1 MHSERII
8 AEFDFLGGY
17 IMSNVFLGDKMYALA
32 QELWPICR
40 SISGDGIRHSIKLIK
55 KYLPDLKV
63 VEVDS
68 GTQVF
73 DWVIPQEW
81 NINDAF
87 VANSSGERIIDFKK
101 NNLHVVGYSIPV
113 DMTVDLDELQNHLYS
128 LPKQP
133 DAIPYVTSYYTPW
146 WGFCLADNER
156 KKLLPDSYRVMIDS
170 KLSNG
175 SLSYG
180 ELIIPG
186 ETEDE
191 ILISTY
197 ICHPSMANNELSGP
211 CVTTYLA
218 QWISSEPRRYTYRI
232 LFLPET
238 IGAITYISKHIEK
251 LKKNVKAGFIV
262 TCIGDEK
269 EYSYLASKYGDTLA
283 DQVAKNVLSE
293 IDPLFKRY
301 TYLDRGSDERQ
312 FCSPGVDLPVVSIM
326 RSKYGTY
333 PEYHTSLDD
342 LNFISSK
349 GLGDSLHVLKQV
361 MFTLESNCY
370 PKVTVCCEPQLGKRG
385 LYPTLSTKESTLS
398 VRTMMNLLAY
408 ADGKN
413 SLLDLSDMLGVPFV
427 ELHDICKKLEDNGPI
442 MAFYNKSE

>member
-133 DAIPYVTSYYTPW
+133 DAIPYVTSYYT
-146 WGFCLADNER
+146 
-156 KKLLPDSYRVMIDS
+156 
-170 KLSNG
+170 
-175 SLSYG
+175 
-180 ELIIPG
+180 
-186 ETEDE
+186 
-191 ILISTY
+191 
-197 ICHPSMANNELSGP
+197 
-211 CVTTYLA
+211 
-218 QWISSEPRRYTYRI
+218 
-232 LFLPET
+232 
-238 IGAITYISKHIEK
+238 
-251 LKKNVKAGFIV
+251 
-262 TCIGDEK
+262 
-269 EYSYLASKYGDTLA
+269 
-283 DQVAKNVLSE
+283 
-293 IDPLFKRY
+293 
-301 TYLDRGSDERQ
+301 
-312 FCSPGVDLPVVSIM
+312 
-326 RSKYGTY
+326 
-333 PEYHTSLDD
+333 
-342 LNFISSK
+342 
-349 GLGDSLHVLKQV
+349 
-361 MFTLESNCY
+361 
-370 PKVTVCCEPQLGKRG
+370 
-385 LYPTLSTKESTLS
+385 
-398 VRTMMNLLAY
+398 
-408 ADGKN
+408 
-413 SLLDLSDMLGVPFV
+413 
-427 ELHDICKKLEDNGPI
+427 
-442 MAFYNKSE
+442 